1 MNLYIMR
8 HGMAEPYRARSDE
21 SRLLV
26 AEGEAQVSHVASQWL
41 RTSPVLDFIVA
52 SPYKRAQ
59 QTATIV
65 KDVLGFT
72 GELQTNALI
81 TPEGDVFQ
89 VAQHLDQFASKDVL
103 LVSHMPLVA
112 NLLGYL
118 TSGDPRSFGGL
129 TTAQLVHLSG
139 DHPAQGCMDV
149 EMTLYPE

>member
-8 HGMAEPYRARSDE
+8 HGMAEPYGARPDE

-26 AEGEAQVSHVASQWL
+26 PEGEAQARGVANQWL
-41 RTSPVLDFIVA
+41 QTSPALDCIVV
-52 SPYKRAQ
+52 SPYMRAQ

-65 KDVLGFT
+65 KDILGFT
-72 GELQTNALI
+72 DELQTNSMVI
-81 TPEGDVFQ
+81 PEGDVLQ
-89 VAQHLDQFASKDVL
+89 VAQYLDPFASQNVL

-139 DHPAQGCMDV
+139 DHSAQGCMDI

>member
-21 SRLLV
+21 NRLLV
-26 AEGEAQVSHVASQWL
+26 AEGEAQARHVASQWL
-41 RTSPVLDFIVA
+41 RTSPALDFIVA

-65 KDVLGFT
+65 KNVLGFS
-72 GELQTNALI
+72 GELKTNSLI
-81 TPEGDVFQ
+81 TPEGDVLQ
-89 VAQHLDQFASKDVL
+89 VAQYLDQFASQNVL

-112 NLLGYL
+112 SLLGYL

>member
-8 HGMAEPYRARSDE
+8 HGMAEPYGARADE

-26 AEGEAQVSHVASQWL
+26 PEGEAQARGVANQWL
-41 RTSPVLDFIVA
+41 QTSSALDFIVV

-72 GELQTNALI
+72 DEPQTSSLVR
-81 TPEGDVFQ
+81 PEGDVLQ
-89 VAQHLDQFASKDVL
+89 VAQYLDQFASQNVL

-139 DHPAQGCMDV
+139 DHSAQGCMDI
-149 EMTLYPE
+149 EMTLYP